1 MRTKPNFSRSIQ
13 FRLPAVIV
21 FLAVGAAVLPAA
33 EPPDLTPVK
42 EWIARSGK
50 IKSLIADFKQ
60 ERQLRTVKKP
70 LESTGRVWIEVGG
83 PFRWQVGDPPKVV
96 AVLGTGG
103 EFTLLNESKKTA
115 EVIPA
120 ESLEKD
126 PAGQSLAFLK
136 AGFPGSLEEFQK
148 KFEVREIV
156 REGDWDRV
164 ELKPVGGGNSLA
176 VLKMLLYL
184 HHDRHTLGSIHVYL
198 RDGSRISTT
207 FTAIQENPEIP
218 ASRFTV
224 DLTGYG
230 VKRK

>member
-1 MRTKPNFSRSIQ
+1 MRALFHFPQFSRSAQTFAIALLVSGAE
-13 FRLPAVIV
+13 RLK
-21 FLAVGAAVLPAA
+21 AA
-33 EPPDLTPVK
+33 EPVDLTPVK
-42 EWIARSGK
+42 QWIARSGK
-50 IKSLIADFKQ
+50 IKSLIAEFRQ

-70 LESTGRVWIEVGG
+70 LESTGRVWIQVGG
-83 PFRWQVGDPPKVV
+83 AFRWQVGDPPRVV
-96 AVLGTGG
+96 AVLGPGG
-103 EFTLLNESKKTA
+103 DFTLLNESKKTA
-115 EVIPA
+115 ELISSQ
-120 ESLEKD
+120 SLEND
-126 PAGQSLAFLK
+126 SSGQSLAFLK

-148 KFEVREIV
+148 KFEVREIAA
-156 REGDWDRV
+156 EGEWDRV
-164 ELKPVGGGNSLA
+164 ELKPAGGGGSLA

-224 DLTGYG
+224 DLTGYE